1 MSNLEQTASVMR
13 SSLRHAQRL
22 INALGNPSEWQA
34 TGEVVDAGGHC
45 ACGHPIRWAFPIVHP
60 DGRQNVIGSECVNHF
75 QNINPDQADKLR
87 AGLKV
92 IADAIK
98 GKINE
103 ANRIKQEAG
112 MLDARNQWEIA
123 LEAAQDRAAAGDLL
137 VAAALVPMLDPT
149 SCWSRPI
156 VLTVDGFAAETISL
170 TGTASAQPVK
180 DYGQYKR
187 VENVFRLAT
196 DVLEARLAVAD
207 EAHAVLAVLTA
218 LIEAPVKAATKPAAK
233 GAEKA
238 AAPAKK
244 KAPAKAATK
253 KKPAAKAKP
262 AAKK

>member
-1 MSNLEQTASVMR
+1 MTNLEATASIMR

-60 DGRQNVIGSECVNHF
+60 DGRQNVIGSECINHF

-112 MLDARNQWEIA
+112 MLEARNIWECA
-123 LEAAQDRAAAGDLL
+123 LEAAQARAANGDLL
-137 VAAALVPMLDPT
+137 AAAALLPMLDPT

-156 VLTVDGFAAETISL
+156 VLTVEEVGTETISL

-180 DYGQYKR
+180 EYGQYKR
-187 VENVFRLAT
+187 VENVFRLAVE
-196 DVLEARLAVAD
+196 VLEARLAVAD
-207 EAHAVLAVLTA
+207 EARAVLAVLTA

-233 GAEKA
+233 KPA
-238 AAPAKK
+238 A
-244 KAPAKAATK
+244 
-253 KKPAAKAKP
+253 KKPAAKK
-262 AAKK
+262 